1 MTDLPRPAMTG
12 GTDSQRI
19 DEMRRYLYR
28 LADQLVFEFNKPEAE
43 KMITI
48 GSTQLTEAKL
58 IDLLKLVDK
67 G

>member
-28 LADQLVFEFNKPEAE
+28 LSDQLVFEFNKAEAE

-48 GSTQLTEAKL
+48 GSTQLTESKL
-58 IDLLKLVDK
+58 IELLKLVDK